1 MRHGKFTLIELL
13 VVIAIITILAA
24 RLLPALNRAREKA
37 RETSCINN
45 LKQIGLA
52 QSQYAGDFD
61 DYIAVGRA
69 TGSTPWPENCWQY
82 RLRDYIGYNGR
93 VGVGNY
99 NNIIYGKNPG
109 SVMFCPSNQKNIV
122 SYRTNTFDKDQFRS
136 DGVKLSSIP
145 TKNFGNYRK
154 YGLSRTLL
162 AIDAGYDEAAVPNS
176 DYLYNIGSLG
186 SEKVSPI
193 RHSGKDN
200 VLAADMHVTSVPFN
214 GVDYFLV
221 IK

>member
-1 MRHGKFTLIELL
+1 
-13 VVIAIITILAA
+13 
-24 RLLPALNRAREKA
+24 
-37 RETSCINN
+37 
-45 LKQIGLA
+45 
-52 QSQYAGDFD
+52 
-61 DYIAVGRA
+61 
-69 TGSTPWPENCWQY
+69 
-82 RLRDYIGYNGR
+82 
-93 VGVGNY
+93 
-99 NNIIYGKNPG
+99 
-109 SVMFCPSNQKNIV
+109 MFCPSNQKNIV

-186 SEKVSPI
+186 SEKISPI

-221 IK
+221 IN